1 MGPSLPAVP
10 IVWTDLDGR
19 GYGPTQLKAACATV
33 FLFFSTQCPVSESY
47 VPRIRALGQS
57 YFSRRVA
64 FFLVNAHPLDSAAR
78 IRGYARARRLQMPL
92 VKDAD
97 AALADRLGAA
107 VTPEAVVVDREGQI
121 RYRGRID
128 DNKDPALVRSHDFQ
142 AALDAILTG
151 QPVPT
156 PRTRPVGCFIVRL
169 KPAPR
174 GRTQTVTYAR
184 DVAPILNRQCVSC
197 HQPGAVGPFSLSSYR
212 EARVWARQIADVTR
226 RQIMPP
232 WKPVAGFGEFQD
244 ARLLAAREQAI
255 LARWAAAGAPDAEP
269 IGRRSPA
276 SRPPGPLP
284 GDPKQTPK
292 PPTFTAGW
300 TLGKPD
306 LVLRARQPFAVRAEG
321 RDQYRCFVLPVD
333 FKEDTYVSLTQ
344 IRPDQRSVVH
354 HVIVYIDAK
363 GETLKLAGTDPN
375 ASFDNPNAGV
385 SAPVRDLPWLQGWA
399 PGNRP
404 RPAPPG
410 TAIQIPKG
418 AKLVMEVHYHPSGE
432 PLIDRTEIGITFA
445 REPVQKQFLVT
456 ALAQLVLPLEPN
468 RARIPVIATTTLTEG
483 EMLYGISPHMH
494 RIGREMQVWA
504 TLPDGRRLD
513 LIWLKD
519 WDFNWQEAYYYR
531 QPIHL
536 PKDTKVELVAYY
548 DNSSENP
555 RNPNQPPKRI
565 QWGEQTTDEMCIA
578 FLLVAKDAEQLNV
591 QPGRPGDSV
600 VLPAPAA
607 VAVTPAGSGSDLAS
621 APLLPT
627 ARR

>member
-1 MGPSLPAVP
+1 MERRLTALSVLCLLASAGRCLPAVHATSEGGRAQGSPLPAVP

-19 GYGPTQLKAACATV
+19 GYGPTQLKAAPATV
-33 FLFFSTQCPVSESY
+33 FLFFCTQCPVSESY
-47 VPRIRALGQS
+47 MPRIRALGQS

-64 FFLVNAHPLDSAAR
+64 FFLVNAHALDSAAR
-78 IRGYARARRLQMPL
+78 IRSYARARRLRMPL
-92 VKDAD
+92 VKDGD

-121 RYRGRID
+121 RYQGRID
-128 DNKDPALVRSHDFQ
+128 DNKDPSLVRSRDLQ

-151 QPVPT
+151 HPVST
-156 PRTRPVGCFIVRL
+156 PRTRPVGCFIARL
-169 KPAPR
+169 KPAPP
-174 GRTQTVTYAR
+174 GKAQAVTYAR

-197 HQPGAVGPFSLSSYR
+197 HRPGAVGPFSLSSYR
-212 EARVWARQIADVTR
+212 EARVWARQIADVTP

-244 ARLLAAREQAI
+244 ARSLTAREQAT
-255 LARWAAAGAPDAEP
+255 LARWAAAGAPE
-269 IGRRSPA
+269 
-276 SRPPGPLP
+276 

-300 TLGKPD
+300 ALGKPD
-306 LVLRARQPFAVRAEG
+306 LVLRARQPFAVKAEG
-321 RDQYRCFVLPVD
+321 RDQYRCFILPVD

-354 HVIVYIDAK
+354 HVIVYVDAK
-363 GETLKLAGTDPN
+363 GETLKLAGADPN

-385 SAPVRDLPWLQGWA
+385 SAPVPDLPWLQGWA

-404 RPAPPG
+404 RPTPPG
-410 TAIQIPKG
+410 TAIKIPKG

-432 PLIDRTEIGITFA
+432 PLIDRTEIGVTFA
-445 REPVQKQFLVT
+445 RERVQKQFLVT
-456 ALAQLVLPLEPN
+456 ALAQGLLPLEPN
-468 RARIPVIATTTLTEG
+468 RARIPVIATMTLAEG

-536 PKDTKVELVAYY
+536 PKDTRVELVAYY

-555 RNPNQPPKRI
+555 RNPNQPPKRV

-578 FLLVAKDAEQLNV
+578 FLLVTKDAEHLDV
-591 QPGRPGDSV
+591 VPPERPGESV
-600 VLPAPAA
+600 ILLAPAA
-607 VAVTPAGSGSDLAS
+607 VAA
-621 APLLPT
+621 AP
-627 ARR
+627 